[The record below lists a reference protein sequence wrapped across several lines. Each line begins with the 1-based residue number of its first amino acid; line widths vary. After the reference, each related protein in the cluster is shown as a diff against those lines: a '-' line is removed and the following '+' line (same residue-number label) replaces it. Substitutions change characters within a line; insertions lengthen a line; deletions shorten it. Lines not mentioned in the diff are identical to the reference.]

1 MPTSLTETRRKRQ
14 TTPGESIGIQLNVGD
29 IVVLL
34 LEKYSGSI
42 LVAAILV
49 YLVLEFGLDVAH
61 EFVVDWIRKK
71 IKEAKDG
78 SKEERKESQ

>member
-1 MPTSLTETRRKRQ
+1 L
-14 TTPGESIGIQLNVGD
+14 GD

-34 LEKYSGSI
+34 LEKYSGPI

-49 YLVLEFGLDVAH
+49 YLALEFGLDVAH

-71 IKEAKDG
+71 LK
-78 SKEERKESQ
+78 ERKR

>member
-1 MPTSLTETRRKRQ
+1 M
-14 TTPGESIGIQLNVGD
+14 GD

-34 LEKYSGSI
+34 LEKYSGPI

-49 YLVLEFGLDVAH
+49 YLALEFGLDVAH

-71 IKEAKDG
+71 LKEAKRG
-78 SKEERKESQ
+78 SKEER

>member
-1 MPTSLTETRRKRQ
+1 M
-14 TTPGESIGIQLNVGD
+14 GD

-34 LEKYSGSI
+34 LEKYSGPI

-71 IKEAKDG
+71 LKEAKRG
-78 SKEERKESQ
+78 SKTK